1 MPWWALLSLAL
12 LVGGL
17 TIFVLKANKASDA
30 ATALLAAVAADTAT
44 GWPQFMAIYKD
55 SVWPTVGVAGAAI
68 AALVFAASVRLDQ
81 KLRKVGKYGGSKGER
96 AAALAPHAVVL
107 CWEACRTPL
116 PTLTVASCRPCWH
129 VCAGSYGKVVF
140 GFYTFLSWL
149 GLVLLTLL
157 ALWAAV
163 VGVLLASWAAQC
175 WNLEKV
181 KGVG

>member
-96 AAALAPHAVVL
+96 AAALAPHAL
-107 CWEACRTPL
+107 C
-116 PTLTVASCRPCWH
+116 
-129 VCAGSYGKVVF
+129 CAGKPAAPPCQRS
-140 GFYTFLSWL
+140 
-149 GLVLLTLL
+149 LLPR
-157 ALWAAV
+157 AAHAGMCV
-163 VGVLLASWAAQC
+163 QAATARLCLASTPSSPGWAWC
-175 WNLEKV
+175 S
-181 KGVG
+181 